1 MRIGA
6 DIGGTFT
13 DLVLAGEDGRVLQID
28 KILTTPERPDDAVV
42 EGVSR
47 LLSAAGLAG
56 GDVSHLVHGTTLFTN
71 ALIERKGARTAL
83 VTTRG
88 FRDAIEIGR
97 EHRYDMYDLHLRRPT
112 PLAPR
117 RLRFEVSE
125 RVLVDGS
132 VRMPLDHGDVER
144 VIELLRAA
152 GVEAVAVSLLHSYAN
167 DAHEQEIG
175 AALRAILPDMAVTLS
190 SEVAPEIREFERT
203 STTLANAYVQNIARH
218 YLMRLCRR
226 LEEAC
231 GITGALYVM
240 QSNGGV
246 CEVEEAVRFPIRL
259 VESGP
264 AAGAMATVRFGE
276 KLGCRD
282 LISFDMGGT
291 TAKACVIAD
300 GNLPLASE
308 FEVAREYVF
317 KKGSGMPVR
326 VPSVEMI
333 EIGTG
338 GGSIAWVDA
347 IGRLQVGPQSAG
359 ASPGPACYGQGG
371 TLPTVTDADLVL
383 GYLDPDFFLGGSM
396 VLDMEAARSA
406 IKQHIA
412 APLGLRTIQAAWAIH
427 RVANESMAAAARIH
441 AVERGREASRAS
453 VFAFGGAG
461 PVHAFGVA
469 SVLGAP
475 EVVYPVAAGVMSAI
489 GLLAAPLALN
499 PVHSRLEPLD
509 ELDWPAA
516 AALVGAMEA
525 RGRSSLGRAVA
536 DADIEVRYSADM
548 RYRKQ
553 GYEVNTPI
561 PAGALS
567 ASRADE
573 FRAAFEKAYIEIY
586 GQSMSRA
593 PVEIVSWRLVV
604 QGPRPVLVAPDAG
617 AGTEIV
623 AGVEPPVKGRRPVYV
638 PSREGL
644 AVLPVYD
651 RRKLGPGSALKGP
664 AIVEEEESTVVIN
677 ESARIEVDMM
687 GNLRVEVLGR

>member
-1 MRIGA
+1 M
-6 DIGGTFT
+6 
-13 DLVLAGEDGRVLQID
+13 LQID

-97 EHRYDMYDLHLRRPT
+97 EHRYDMYDLHLRRPA

-117 RLRFEVSE
+117 RLRFEVNE
-125 RVLVDGS
+125 RVLADGS

-152 GVEAVAVSLLHSYAN
+152 GIEAVAVSLLHSYAN
-167 DAHEQEIG
+167 DAHEREIG

-226 LEEAC
+226 LEEDC

-264 AAGAMATVRFGE
+264 AAGAMAAVRFGE

-308 FEVAREYVF
+308 FEVAREYMF
-317 KKGSGMPVR
+317 KKGSGLPVR
-326 VPSVEMI
+326 VPAVEMI

-347 IGRLQVGPQSAG
+347 IGRLQVGPQSASAQPRTGLLRAGRYAADRDGCGSG
-359 ASPGPACYGQGG
+359 ARLSGSGFLSRRLHGSGHGGGP
-371 TLPTVTDADLVL
+371 
-383 GYLDPDFFLGGSM
+383 
-396 VLDMEAARSA
+396 
-406 IKQHIA
+406 
-412 APLGLRTIQAAWAIH
+412 LRHQAAH
-427 RVANESMAAAARIH
+427 RRTA
-441 AVERGREASRAS
+441 
-453 VFAFGGAG
+453 
-461 PVHAFGVA
+461 
-469 SVLGAP
+469 
-475 EVVYPVAAGVMSAI
+475 
-489 GLLAAPLALN
+489 
-499 PVHSRLEPLD
+499 
-509 ELDWPAA
+509 
-516 AALVGAMEA
+516 
-525 RGRSSLGRAVA
+525 
-536 DADIEVRYSADM
+536 
-548 RYRKQ
+548 
-553 GYEVNTPI
+553 
-561 PAGALS
+561 
-567 ASRADE
+567 
-573 FRAAFEKAYIEIY
+573 
-586 GQSMSRA
+586 RA
-593 PVEIVSWRLVV
+593 PDYPGGLGDP
-604 QGPRPVLVAPDAG
+604 QGRQ
-617 AGTEIV
+617 
-623 AGVEPPVKGRRPVYV
+623 
-638 PSREGL
+638 
-644 AVLPVYD
+644 
-651 RRKLGPGSALKGP
+651 
-664 AIVEEEESTVVIN
+664 
-677 ESARIEVDMM
+677 
-687 GNLRVEVLGR
+687 

>member
-13 DLVLAGEDGRVLQID
+13 DLVLAGEDGRVLRID

-47 LLSAAGLAG
+47 LLSGAGLAG

-71 ALIERKGARTAL
+71 ALIERRGARTAL

-88 FRDAIEIGR
+88 FRDAVEIGR
-97 EHRYDMYDLHLRRPT
+97 EHRYDMYDLHLRRPA
-112 PLAPR
+112 PLASR
-117 RLRFEVSE
+117 RLRFEVGE
-125 RVLVDGS
+125 RVLADGS
-132 VRMPLDHGDVER
+132 VRMPLDRGDVER
-144 VIELLRAA
+144 VIGLLGAA

-167 DAHEQEIG
+167 DAHEREIG
-175 AALRAILPDMAVTLS
+175 AALRAALPDMAVTLS

-218 YLMRLCRR
+218 YLMRLCHR

-264 AAGAMATVRFGE
+264 AAGAVAAVRFGE

-308 FEVAREYVF
+308 FEIAREYMF
-317 KKGSGMPVR
+317 KKGSGLPVR
-326 VPSVEMI
+326 VPAVEMI

-371 TLPTVTDADLVL
+371 TEPTVTDADLVL

-396 VLDMEAARSA
+396 VLDMEAAREA
-406 IKQHIA
+406 IEQHIA
-412 APLGLRTIQAAWAIH
+412 EPLGLSIIQAAWAIH

-441 AVERGREASRAS
+441 AVERGRDASRAS

-469 SVLGAP
+469 SVLGSP

-489 GLLAAPLALN
+489 GLLSAPLALN
-499 PVHSRLEPLD
+499 SAHSRLEPLD

-516 AALVGAMEA
+516 AALVGTMESS
-525 RGRSSLGRAVA
+525 GRSSLGRAVA
-536 DADIEVRYSADM
+536 DADIEVRCSADM

-553 GYEVNTPI
+553 GYEVNAPI
-561 PAGALS
+561 PAGALD

-573 FRAAFEKAYIEIY
+573 IRAAFENAYLEIY
-586 GQSMSRA
+586 GHGMSHA
-593 PVEIVSWRLVV
+593 PVEVVSWRLVV

-617 AGTEIV
+617 AAITAE
-623 AGVEPPVKGRRPVYV
+623 AEPPVKGSRPVYV
-638 PSREGL
+638 PSFGGL
-644 AVLPVYD
+644 RVLPVYD

-664 AIVEEEESTVVIN
+664 AIVEEGESTVVIN
-677 ESARIEVDMM
+677 EAARIEVDAM
-687 GNLRVEVLGR
+687 GNLRVEVLGE